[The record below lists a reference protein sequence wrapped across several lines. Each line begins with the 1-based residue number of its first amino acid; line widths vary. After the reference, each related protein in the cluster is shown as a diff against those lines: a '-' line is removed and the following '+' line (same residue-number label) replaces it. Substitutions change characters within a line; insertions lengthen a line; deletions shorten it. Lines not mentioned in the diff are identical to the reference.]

1 MRRYIEQIAHPDG
14 TVTETPVEGIILTE
28 REYQE
33 QRDQLEAL
41 IVTADTFLQQ
51 AQTALDS
58 LMDTYKAQRPIDRT
72 YLKAFGLE
80 DDPQS
85 ETILP

>member
-1 MRRYIEQIAHPDG
+1 MRRYIEQTTQPDG
-14 TVTETPVEGIILTE
+14 TVTETPVDGIILTE

-33 QRDQLEAL
+33 QRDQ
-41 IVTADTFLQQ
+41 
-51 AQTALDS
+51 LDS